1 VAPDPLALIAE
12 PRRRRILE
20 LVWTAERSA
29 GDIHRAVGEISF
41 GAVSQHLRRLHDAGL
56 VTVRADGRHRYYQ
69 ADRARLG
76 PLADAL
82 DVMWGAHLDALM
94 QLAEQEEQP

>member
-1 VAPDPLALIAE
+1 VTADPISLIAE

-29 GDIHRAVGEISF
+29 GEIHRAVGEISF

-56 VTVRADGRHRYYQ
+56 VTVRADGGHRYYQ
-69 ADRARLG
+69 AERARLG

-82 DVMWGAHLDALM
+82 DVMWGARLDALK